1 MRLIRSAVFNAFFVA
16 WTALVLLTYWPLR
29 PFPRAYARKT
39 IRLWGIGVRAGLKG
53 LVGLDF
59 EIRGR
64 QNIPAEPVIFASKH
78 QSAWDTAFFGL
89 IADKPAFILK
99 RELLSI
105 PLWEAYARRC
115 GAIVVDRA
123 GGAGALKQMV
133 RDCQAAL
140 DRGQSIIIFPEGTRT
155 APGQVLPYQPG
166 VAALYARTGAP
177 VVPVALNSGL
187 FWGRRGFIK
196 RPGTIVVEF
205 LPALPP
211 GLDRR
216 AFMAELERRIEAAT
230 DRLAAEAGGDAGK

>member
-1 MRLIRSAVFNAFFVA
+1 MMLIRSAVFNAFFVV

-29 PFPRAYARKT
+29 PFPRRYMRKT
-39 IRLWGIGVRAGLKG
+39 IRLWGIGVRVGLKW
-53 LVGLDF
+53 LVGLEF

-64 QNIPAEPVIFASKH
+64 QNIPPEPVIFAAKH

-89 IADKPAFILK
+89 IVDKPAYILK
-99 RELLSI
+99 EELLSI
-105 PLWEAYARRC
+105 PLWGAYARRC
-115 GAIVVDRA
+115 GAIIVNRA
-123 GGAGALKQMV
+123 GGASALKKMV
-133 RDCQAAL
+133 RDSEAAL
-140 DRGQSIIIFPEGTRT
+140 DRGYTIILFPEGTRT

-166 VAALYARTGAP
+166 IAALYARSPAP

-187 FWGRRGFIK
+187 FWGRRGFVK

-216 AFMAELERRIEAAT
+216 AFMAELESRIETAT
-230 DRLAAEAGGDAGK
+230 NRLAAEAGNEAVQ